1 MTNLEQ
7 LQQRG
12 QAGVQV
18 SQPDAQSPA
27 VEWDEFTHGFSIV
40 RPALKESFP
49 VDWDKRLGAAYA
61 SAQTFL
67 AQHGTLDGW
76 SPTAG
81 ELGGT
86 FQQARFKMHQRHK
99 EEAREL
105 AKQHGRKA
113 QWLNQ
118 KDTDQ
123 CIREGL
129 DDIAQ
134 GRAPSG
140 TRYLRNRGKGAEY
153 VNKVRSLRNDSQNA
167 KALQSLA
174 EHTVLRTIDESA
186 LEVSAMHRGTLSGC
200 LKNVA
205 AHYINAEKL
214 TEQVRREVAKA
225 TASLMVEQAAT
236 NKRLEI
242 VEAGEHWHDIA
253 RRMRS
258 EGQGPSAIAQATGQK
273 LNTVKVYLKRQN
285 KGCE

>member
-1 MTNLEQ
+1 MTTNLEE
-7 LQQRG
+7 LKQRG
-12 QAGVQV
+12 QAGAEV
-18 SQPDAQSPA
+18 QPDVQPFDYLYAVRLVRQATPGLDGQALSSA
-27 VEWDEFTHGFSIV
+27 VEQV
-40 RPALKESFP
+40 KAL
-49 VDWDKRLGAAYA
+49 Y
-61 SAQTFL
+61 L
-67 AQHGTLDGW
+67 ATG
-76 SPTAG
+76 SYTAPQN
-81 ELGGT
+81 T
-86 FQQARFKMHQRHK
+86 FQQERFKMHQRHK

-105 AKQHGRKA
+105 ARQHGRKA
-113 QWLNQ
+113 HWLSQ
-118 KDTDQ
+118 KDTDL
-123 CIREGL
+123 CILEGL

-140 TRYLRNRGKGAEY
+140 TRYLRNRGKGVEY

-174 EHTVLRTIDESA
+174 GHTVLRTIDESA

-225 TASLMVEQAAT
+225 TASLVAEQAAT

-242 VEAGEHWHDIA
+242 VEAGEHWHTVA

-285 KGCE
+285 KGC

>member
-1 MTNLEQ
+1 MTTNLER
-7 LQQRG
+7 LQQQAQAGAEVQPEVQPFDYLYAVRIVRQANPGLDG
-12 QAGVQV
+12 QALTG
-18 SQPDAQSPA
+18 A
-27 VEWDEFTHGFSIV
+27 VEQVKVLYLAT
-40 RPALKESFP
+40 
-49 VDWDKRLGAAYA
+49 GAYT
-61 SAQTFL
+61 AQQ
-67 AQHGTLDGW
+67 A
-76 SPTAG
+76 
-81 ELGGT
+81 T
-86 FQQARFKMHQRHK
+86 FQVERFKMHQRHK

-105 AKQHGRKA
+105 ARQHGRKA
-113 QWLNQ
+113 QWLSQ
-118 KDTDQ
+118 RDTDQ

-167 KALQSLA
+167 KALQSLS
-174 EHTVLRTIDESA
+174 EHTVMRVINESA
-186 LEVSAMHRGTLSGC
+186 LEVSAMYRGTLSGC

-225 TASLMVEQAAT
+225 TASLISEQAAT

-242 VEAGEHWHDIA
+242 VEAGEHWHDVA

-258 EGQGPSAIAQATGQK
+258 EGRGPSAIAQATGQK